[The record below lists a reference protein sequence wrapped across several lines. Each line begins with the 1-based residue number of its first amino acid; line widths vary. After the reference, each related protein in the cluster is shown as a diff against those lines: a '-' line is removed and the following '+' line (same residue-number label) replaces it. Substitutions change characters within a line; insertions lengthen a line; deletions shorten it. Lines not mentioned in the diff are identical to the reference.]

1 MLIPDFV
8 HDSFVDNFKETIIIH
23 EDYLQTTHS
32 EFFQNI
38 IKKLQITYA
47 LMLKK
52 TKLYEILNN
61 KKAVLYVVINSSC
74 F

>member
-8 HDSFVDNFKETIIIH
+8 HDSFVDNFKETFIIH
-23 EDYLQTTHS
+23 EDYLQTTNS

-38 IKKLQITYA
+38 IKKIQITYA

-61 KKAVLYVVINSSC
+61 KKTVLYVVINSSC